1 MKTEKQ
7 IQDVLNLRSEKVSI
21 RKIADR
27 LNMSPT
33 TVHKYIKIAPSVEE
47 VQPALKIGTAEVTG
61 DVTNNPNDID

>member
-7 IQDVLNLRSEKVSI
+7 IQDVLSLYREKVSI

-33 TVHKYIKIAPSVEE
+33 TVHKYIKTASSVEE
-47 VQPALKIGTAEVTG
+47 VQPALKI
-61 DVTNNPNDID
+61 